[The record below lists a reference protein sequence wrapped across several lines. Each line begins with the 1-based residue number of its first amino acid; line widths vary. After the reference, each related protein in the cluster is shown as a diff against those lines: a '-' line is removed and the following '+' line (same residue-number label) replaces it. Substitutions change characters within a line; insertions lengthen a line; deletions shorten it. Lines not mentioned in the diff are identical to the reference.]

1 MSSIEINF
9 KYNNIGRM
17 KVKGLKKVCKQ
28 QPKESRHGCINIR
41 KSRLQNKENYQRT
54 LYNYKRAIHQK
65 DTATLNTYAPNR
77 GAKPK
82 NQNLKGKRQIHKQ
95 TWRLQHPVS
104 TTDRITR
111 QKTSARVWKD
121 SSTSPTNRIQV
132 VFIEHSP
139 QPPQNAHSFQVLME
153 HLQGH
158 KANLNKLKEAK
169 PYGAYSLVNRDSWQ
183 KL

>member
-104 TTDRITR
+104 TTDRIPDRKPQQGYGRTQPR
-111 QKTSARVWKD
+111 HQPTGSKWYLQNIPPNHHRMHILFKCSWNTSRATKQI
-121 SSTSPTNRIQV
+121 STN
-132 VFIEHSP
+132 
-139 QPPQNAHSFQVLME
+139 
-153 HLQGH
+153 
-158 KANLNKLKEAK
+158 
-169 PYGAYSLVNRDSWQ
+169 
-183 KL
+183 